1 MLLNPATIKFFCY
14 NFGKSIS
21 MNNISLPLILA
32 STSPARKTL
41 LERLQ
46 IPFTIAPADVDETPL
61 PNEKPVDLVRRLA
74 ELKARTVAEKYTNS
88 LIIGADQV
96 IVLENTLQNKPI
108 THENAVKQL
117 TAASGKDV
125 ISLTGL
131 CLLNTQNNSLQLNVE
146 RYDVFYRDLSPETIE
161 WYLAKDKPYQ
171 CAGSIR
177 AEGLGIF
184 LIKEMRGRDPTA
196 LIGLPLIMLIDM
208 LLNIY

>member
-1 MLLNPATIKFFCY
+1 MKNL
-14 NFGKSIS
+14 
-21 MNNISLPLILA
+21 SLPLILA
-32 STSPARKTL
+32 STSLARKKL

-46 IPFTIAPADVDETPL
+46 IPFTVAPADVDETPL
-61 PNEKPVDLVRRLA
+61 PNEKPDDLVRRLA
-74 ELKARTVAEKYTNS
+74 ELKARTIAVNYPNS

-125 ISLTGL
+125 VSLTGL
-131 CLLNTQNNSLQLNVE
+131 CLFNTQNNSLHIDVA
-146 RYDVFYRDLSPETIE
+146 RYDVFYRDLSPEIIE
-161 WYLAKDKPYQ
+161 WYLERDKPYQ

-177 AEGLGIF
+177 AEGLGIV

-196 LIGLPLIMLIDM
+196 LIGLPLMMLVDM
-208 LLNIY
+208 LNRI